1 MSDIRRKTHGQ
12 NQSHY
17 GKWNTDENGIQWYVC
32 STQIQETQK
41 KTKKLGGEGMNP
53 PGDIPPSP
61 PPVKKLTIDV
71 PEDGCGGDDP
81 QQGFLMKGL
90 ETPQAPRHSVIEPHL
105 FHDSSQLPTYRDVY
119 TRESWEKHIEMICE
133 CVQNG
138 TLQQESLNEEEFKE
152 AYKYATG
159 R

>member
-17 GKWNTDENGIQWYVC
+17 GKWITDENGTQWYVC

-41 KTKKLGGEGMNP
+41 KTQ
-53 PGDIPPSP
+53 
-61 PPVKKLTIDV
+61 KLTIDV

-90 ETPQAPRHSVIEPHL
+90 GTPQAPRHSVIEPHL

-138 TLQQESLNEEEFKE
+138 TLQQESLNEEELKD
-152 AYKYATG
+152 AYKFVTG

>member
-1 MSDIRRKTHGQ
+1 M
-12 NQSHY
+12 
-17 GKWNTDENGIQWYVC
+17 
-32 STQIQETQK
+32 
-41 KTKKLGGEGMNP
+41 GGEGNNP

-81 QQGFLMKGL
+81 QQGFLMNGL
-90 ETPQAPRHSVIEPHL
+90 HTPNAPKSYPIHHYL
-105 FHDSSQLPTYRDVY
+105 YTHSSQLPTYRKMY
-119 TRESWEKHIEMICE
+119 TRASWEKHIEMIFD

-138 TLQQESLNEEEFKE
+138 TLHQDSLDEEEFKE

>member
-17 GKWNTDENGIQWYVC
+17 GKWTTDENGTQWYVC

-41 KTKKLGGEGMNP
+41 KTQ
-53 PGDIPPSP
+53 
-61 PPVKKLTIDV
+61 KLTIDV

-81 QQGFLMKGL
+81 HQGFLMKGL
-90 ETPQAPRHSVIEPHL
+90 DTPQAPRHSVIEPHL
-105 FHDSSQLPTYRDVY
+105 FHDSSQLPTSRDVY

-138 TLQQESLNEEEFKE
+138 TLQQDSLNEEELKD
-152 AYKYATG
+152 AYKFVTG

>member
-1 MSDIRRKTHGQ
+1 MSDIR
-12 NQSHY
+12 
-17 GKWNTDENGIQWYVC
+17 
-32 STQIQETQK
+32 K
-41 KTKKLGGEGMNP
+41 KTQ
-53 PGDIPPSP
+53 
-61 PPVKKLTIDV
+61 KLTIDV

-90 ETPQAPRHSVIEPHL
+90 GTPQAPRHSVIEPHL

-138 TLQQESLNEEEFKE
+138 TLQQDSLNKEELKD
-152 AYKYATG
+152 AYKFVTG